1 MRIDPNVVVSPIQ
14 LDPARPRA
22 TGTGQ
27 AAPVQGD
34 VVELSAAA
42 KATAGEAPTN
52 TDRLDRIRA
61 LLDAGEYAVDL
72 DKLASRIVDDDVA
85 RTRKSS

>member
-14 LDPARPRA
+14 LDTSRPRA

-27 AAPVQGD
+27 AAPVKGD

-52 TDRLDRIRA
+52 TDRLEKIRA
-61 LLDAGEYAVDL
+61 LLAAGEYAVDL